1 MEKIHRAIRKT
12 HYFYSHV
19 YCNSFVE
26 LPEGIMKKLDFTM
39 WLWFKTTQTIHR
51 GNIHLPISS
60 LVHPEISYLIQNR
73 MAHPKGYVCI
83 CLLGLWG
90 STLYWD
96 GWKKCQ
102 NLGIYHKWTNIIK
115 HPLSSCLRLPRVPK
129 FCLMTMIKIWRFQ
142 SHEGRSFK
150 PLDHDVVLK
159 LRLGIHHFQK
169 SMKLFYIILYT
180 VFFAIKNY

>member
-1 MEKIHRAIRKT
+1 MIQDNT
-12 HYFYSHV
+12 N
-19 YCNSFVE
+19 NSQGEHPSTNFQF
-26 LPEGIMKKLDFTM
+26 GTS
-39 WLWFKTTQTIHR
+39 R
-51 GNIHLPISS
+51 NIIS
-60 LVHPEISYLIQNR
+60 HPEQDGAPKRLCLYMSVGSMGL
-73 MAHPKGYVCI
+73 HPV
-83 CLLGLWG
+83 LGWVEKM
-90 STLYWD
+90 SEPR
-96 GWKKCQ
+96 
-102 NLGIYHKWTNIIK
+102 NLPQVNK
-115 HPLSSCLRLPRVPK
+115 HPLSSCLGLPRVPK